1 MKVKNL
7 TDKEFEK
14 YSISDEI
21 LFQPL
26 EKIDIPTLI
35 AKSTKQ
41 WQNHALCEV
50 NDCVVRLG
58 VIEGE
63 FHWHKHD
70 EEDEYFYVIDGKLFI
85 DLEDKT
91 IILFQG
97 QGSVIPKQVLHK
109 TRAPVRTSIMMVEGK
124 TVKPTGD

>member
-1 MKVKNL
+1 MSA
-7 TDKEFEK
+7 EEYEK
-14 YSISDEI
+14 YSINPEI

-26 EKIDIPTLI
+26 EKIDITKLI
-35 AKSTKQ
+35 AKSTKK

-50 NDCVVRLG
+50 NDCVVRFG

-70 EEDEYFYVIDGKLFI
+70 KEDEFFYVIEGKLLI
-85 DLEDKT
+85 DLEEET
-91 IILFQG
+91 IELEKG
-97 QGSVIPKQVLHK
+97 QGSVVPKQILHR
-109 TRAPVRTSIMMVEGK
+109 TRAPIRTSIIMIEGK